1 VVGSFVAAGGTS
13 KHEKEPQSA
22 VSLNFGN
29 ATNNKTYSPNKVSS
43 AHQRT
48 TANGK
53 GSSNYF
59 NLDIDDEDDNILEN
73 FHLSK
78 MEEDLIYFIQHVVI
92 NQEQNQLINALD
104 QGYNREIL
112 HPFAV

>member
-1 VVGSFVAAGGTS
+1 MVGTFVVAGGTS

-29 ATNNKTYSPNKVSS
+29 AANSKNYSPNKVS

-48 TANGK
+48 TAYGK
-53 GSSNYF
+53 ASSNYF
-59 NLDIDDEDDNILEN
+59 NLEIEDEDDNILEN
-73 FHLSK
+73 FHLYT
-78 MEEDLIYFIQHVVI
+78 MEDLIYFIQYVVI